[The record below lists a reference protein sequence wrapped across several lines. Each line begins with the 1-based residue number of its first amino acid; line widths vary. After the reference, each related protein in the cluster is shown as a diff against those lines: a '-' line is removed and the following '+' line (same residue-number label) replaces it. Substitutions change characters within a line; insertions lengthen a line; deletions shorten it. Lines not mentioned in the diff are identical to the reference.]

1 VFHLY
6 ILLIYDRSKK
16 GKKMQLATI
25 SSKFQISVPKK
36 IREKLGIKPGQQFI
50 FVLKGECLELVPK
63 RNMNDI
69 RGSLAHANTKD
80 IRDRS
85 DRK

>member
-1 VFHLY
+1 
-6 ILLIYDRSKK
+6 
-16 GKKMQLATI
+16 MQIATI

-36 IREKLGIKPGQQFI
+36 IREQLGIKPGQQFI
-50 FVLKGECLELVPK
+50 FLLKGECLELVPK
-63 RNMNDI
+63 RDMKEM
-69 RGSLAHANTKD
+69 RGSLAGANTKN